1 MVKKNPNYDPNWN
14 RSKIDAFNKE
24 MGITYGKDKKAQ
36 DQTRNELNITAN
48 NLGINPTGKTTKE
61 LESAISTKRAENKAE
76 RDAENARFQQE
87 QAKRFGTVTPDD
99 SGQGGDS
106 GLDDSSSFNDSD
118 TGDYGGEGVGGWT
131 AKGGF
136 INKRT
141 MTMSKTPPNK
151 KKQGGL
157 ASRR

>member
-1 MVKKNPNYDPNWN
+1 MIVK
-14 RSKIDAFNKE
+14 NK
-24 MGITYGKDKKAQ
+24 T
-36 DQTRNELNITAN
+36 QTKNELNATAN
-48 NLGINPTGKTTKE
+48 SLGINPTGKTAKE
-61 LESAISTKRAENKAE
+61 LESAISTKRAENKAQ

-87 QAKRFGTVTPDD
+87 QAKRFGTVTP
-99 SGQGGDS
+99 SNPGSGGDS
-106 GLDDSSSFNDSD
+106 GMDDSSSDYSD
-118 TGDYGGEGVGGWT
+118 DGMGGWT

-151 KKQGGL
+151 KKRGGL